1 MFPFQNSFFM
11 KKKEKA
17 IYFKTQQNILTC
29 DDRVI
34 PNWLQKIISDHNGI
48 ILSIFILFSWGKKKK
63 SISKIQ
69 VHQKILSLWKPFL
82 ICLYCNLAHSQ
93 IQFFWNTKRVSSTP
107 HFWLSFLSTYLL
119 FFSLTGLFYICP
131 SAAGCHS
138 FAGAALSIW
147 KAPES
152 LSHILS
158 LNLPFLFSFSL
169 ICSMAFSRN
178 EDATYNLHCSAAV
191 YLEIRHHI

>member
-1 MFPFQNSFFM
+1 MFPFQNSFFK

-48 ILSIFILFSWGKKKK
+48 ILSIFILFSWGKKEK

-107 HFWLSFLSTYLL
+107 HFWLSFSVHLL
-119 FFSLTGLFYICP
+119 TLFLP
-131 SAAGCHS
+131 HWPLLH
-138 FAGAALSIW
+138 LSICSW
-147 KAPES
+147 MSFFCWGCSIDLESSWIPES
-152 LSHILS
+152 HPLSKSPLS
-158 LNLPFLFSFSL
+158 FFFL
-169 ICSMAFSRN
+169 A
-178 EDATYNLHCSAAV
+178 
-191 YLEIRHHI
+191 YLFHGFFTQWGCYI